1 MARFEL
7 VMPKMG
13 ESITEATVLK
23 WLKQT
28 GDQVA
33 RDEAVLEIAT
43 DKVDSEVPTPVGGRL
58 VEVLHAEGAV
68 VKVGAVLAILE
79 DASESTT
86 PSAPL
91 ATVAA
96 PSAATT
102 MPVASAS
109 AAQSTLPAAPT
120 APSPTEVPYVPAPVP
135 VLNPGSPA
143 PQPPTGRFYSP
154 LVLSIARQENLPM
167 AELDAIPGTGDQGR
181 LTKKDLLNYLSNGR
195 QAAQAV
201 AQVPSPSQPSN
212 PPISPS
218 TLAAVSALPEEI
230 SVRGMVDREENGGSV
245 EIIEMDRMRKL
256 IAENM
261 VASKRISAHVTSFV
275 EADVTNLHYWREEH
289 KAEFEKRF
297 NEKLTFTPMFV
308 EAVVKAIQD
317 YPMINISVDGTR
329 ILKHKEIHIG
339 MAAALPSGNLI
350 VPVIHHADQLNLVG
364 LTKRVNDLARRART
378 GKLKPEEIQGGTF
391 TLSNVGTFGNV
402 MGTPII
408 AQPQVA
414 ILAVGAV
421 RKRPAVIETPQGD
434 FIGIRHMMFLSHSY
448 DHRVVD
454 GALGG
459 MFVKRVAEYLEKW
472 DPSRGI

>member
-102 MPVASAS
+102 IPVASAS

-218 TLAAVSALPEEI
+218 TLAAVSALPEQI